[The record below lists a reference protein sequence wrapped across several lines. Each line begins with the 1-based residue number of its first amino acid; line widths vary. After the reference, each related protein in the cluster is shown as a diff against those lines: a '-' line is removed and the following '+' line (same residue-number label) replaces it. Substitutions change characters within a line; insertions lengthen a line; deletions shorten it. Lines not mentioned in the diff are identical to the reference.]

1 MYVCMD
7 ANIFVSARNQVL
19 RLLIIHLAEKCDY
32 NEQFSTRDKE
42 IHNLPKIVATVMLV
56 IYYTSNK
63 TKKMLFSFSPD
74 IKRN

>member
-7 ANIFVSARNQVL
+7 ANIFVSAWNQIF

-32 NEQFSTRDKE
+32 DKEFSTRDKE
-42 IHNLPKIVATVMLV
+42 IHNLLKIVATVMLV
-56 IYYTSNK
+56 IYTSNK
-63 TKKMLFSFSPD
+63 TKRMLFSFSAD